1 MTLNCLVN
9 SCWYHT
15 CRPLIANLHIPP
27 YLILYPQLG
36 YLKDSN
42 AAVLSV
48 NTDISQ
54 AVILLSLRETIIP
67 QFYLTIIPRGRVGY
81 EMLDSQQGVS
91 SRVGYNH
98 LISNQREW
106 NNCFIKIALK
116 ISMNLPHLI
125 FFRTNRKSHT
135 TSAIHIRILGFYTA
149 GQLQKPRR

>member
-15 CRPLIANLHIPP
+15 CRPLITNLHIHP

-54 AVILLSLRETIIP
+54 AVIPLSLRETIIP
-67 QFYLTIIPRGRVGY
+67 QFYLTIIQREHVGY
-81 EMLDSQQGVS
+81 EMLDSQHGVQR
-91 SRVGYNH
+91 RVGYNH

-106 NNCFIKIALK
+106 NNCFIKNALK
-116 ISMNLPHLI
+116 ISMNFPHLI
-125 FFRTNRKSHT
+125 LLEQTGKDKGLPLFTCHT
-135 TSAIHIRILGFYTA
+135 SIKTVNA
-149 GQLQKPRR
+149 